1 MSEKK
6 RVAVI
11 LGVTLAVWMG
21 IRFLLP
27 YVLPFFIAWLL
38 VRMLNPLVSA
48 VCRRIRIKREAA
60 GAVILTRFFLL
71 AGPVCRRV

>member
-27 YVLPFFIAWLL
+27 YVLPFLSPGFWSGCSIPWY
-38 VRMLNPLVSA
+38 PL
-48 VCRRIRIKREAA
+48 CAA
-60 GAVILTRFFLL
+60 GSASK
-71 AGPVCRRV
+71 GKRRER